1 MKLKKLLQC
10 LPSLIVK
17 GFKDIEIT
25 GLCNNSKQA
34 APGYLF
40 FAKKG
45 LIHNGNQYITDA
57 LSAGVVALATD
68 LYNPFLENI
77 VQIIHPNIPLL
88 ESILAEKFY
97 DAPSK
102 KILTIGIT
110 GTNGKTTTSYLVKY
124 LLDHLQMPTGLIG
137 TIEWI
142 IKNNIFPSTQTT
154 PDILTNQK
162 LLHEMLLAGCKSAV
176 MEVSSHGI
184 DQGRVQTIDFDIAIF
199 TNLTQD
205 HLDYHGTMESYAFT
219 KAKLFTSLN
228 PEKNKEKNYPKRA
241 LINIDCPSAGAMVQN
256 TKVPIL
262 TYGLSEKA
270 DVRAEEIELA
280 ITGSSCTICYK
291 KYKLPFH
298 THLIGKFNLYNCLA
312 AISTGLSLGYDLK
325 EILKILSTFTAV
337 PGRME
342 RIENAHGKHIF
353 VDYAHT
359 EDALKN
365 VLESLREVTQGKII
379 CVFGCGGNR
388 DRLKRP
394 KMGATA
400 EQFSDKLII
409 TSDNPRNEPPEL
421 VIQEILAGVQN
432 KDKVIIE
439 PDRKKA
445 IGLAVFELEPQD
457 VLLIA
462 GKGHENYQIFAH
474 YAIHFDDRIVAKEYC
489 Q

>member
-1 MKLKKLLQC
+1 MLQNIS
-10 LPSLIVK
+10 PLIVK

-45 LIHNGNQYITDA
+45 LVHNGNQYITDA
-57 LSAGVVALATD
+57 LLAGVVALATD
-68 LYNPFLENI
+68 LYNPFLENV
-77 VQIIHPNIPLL
+77 VQIIHPNISLL
-88 ESILAEKFY
+88 ESLLAEKFY
-97 DAPSK
+97 DAPSQ

-124 LLDHLQMPTGLIG
+124 LLDHLQMPSGLIG

-142 IKNNIFPSTQTT
+142 IKNNVFPSTQTT

-176 MEVSSHGI
+176 MEVSSHGL
-184 DQGRVQTIDFDIAIF
+184 DQGRVQTINFDIAIF

-205 HLDYHGTMESYAFT
+205 HLDYHGTMESYALAKT
-219 KAKLFTSLN
+219 KLFTSLS
-228 PEKNKEKNYPKRA
+228 PEKNKEKNYPKKA
-241 LINIDCPSAGAMVQN
+241 IVNIDSPFAKTMTQN

-262 TYGLSEKA
+262 TYGLFEGA
-270 DVRAEEIELA
+270 DVFAENPLFS
-280 ITGSSCTICYK
+280 ITGSSCIVCYK
-291 KYKLPFH
+291 GSKEPFH

-312 AISTGLSLGYDLK
+312 AISTGIALGYDLST
-325 EILKILSTFTAV
+325 ILHILSSFTAV

-342 RIENAHGKHIF
+342 RIENVNKKHIF

-365 VLESLREVTQGKII
+365 VLESLREVTHGKIV

-394 KMGATA
+394 KMGAVA
-400 EQFSDKLII
+400 EKFSDKLVI
-409 TSDNPRNEPPEL
+409 TSDNPRSEPPEL
-421 VIQEILAGVQN
+421 VIQEILSGIQN
-432 KDKVIIE
+432 QEKVLVE

-445 IGLAVFELEPQD
+445 IGLAISELDPQD

>member
-1 MKLKKLLQC
+1 MKLKKILQNISP
-10 LPSLIVK
+10 LTVK

-40 FAKKG
+40 FARKG
-45 LIHNGNQYITDA
+45 LVHNGNQYITDA

-68 LYNPFLENI
+68 LYNPFLENV

-88 ESILAEKFY
+88 ESLLAEKFY
-97 DAPSK
+97 DAPSQ

-110 GTNGKTTTSYLVKY
+110 GTNGKTTTSYLVKH

-176 MEVSSHGI
+176 MEVSSHGL
-184 DQGRVQTIDFDIAIF
+184 DQGRVRTIDFDIAIF

-205 HLDYHGTMESYAFT
+205 HLDYHGTMESYALA
-219 KAKLFTSLN
+219 KSKLFTSLS
-228 PEKNKEKNYPKRA
+228 PKKSKEKNYPKTA
-241 LINIDCPSAGAMVQN
+241 IINIDSPFAKTMTQN
-256 TKVPIL
+256 TRVPIL
-262 TYGLSEKA
+262 TYGLSEDA
-270 DVRAEEIELA
+270 DIFAENPLFS
-280 ITGSSCTICYK
+280 ITGSSCTVCYK
-291 KYKLPFH
+291 GLKEPFH
-298 THLIGKFNLYNCLA
+298 TPLIGKFNLYNCLA
-312 AISTGLSLGYDLK
+312 AISTGLSLGYNLST
-325 EILKILSTFTAV
+325 ILTILSSFVAV

-342 RIENAHGKHIF
+342 RIENANKKHIF

-365 VLESLREVTQGKII
+365 VLESLKEVTKGKIV

-394 KMGATA
+394 KMGAVA
-400 EQFSDKLII
+400 EKFSDKLVI
-409 TSDNPRNEPPEL
+409 TSDNPRNEPPEV
-421 VIQEILAGVQN
+421 VIQEILTGVQN
-432 KDKVIIE
+432 QEKILIE

-445 IGLAVFELEPQD
+445 IGLAISELEPED

>member
-1 MKLKKLLQC
+1 MKLKKLLQNI
-10 LPSLIVK
+10 PSLTVK

-45 LIHNGNQYITDA
+45 LIHNGNQYIMDA
-57 LSAGVVALATD
+57 ISSGAVALATD
-68 LYNPFLENI
+68 LYNPFLENV

-88 ESILAEKFY
+88 ESLLAEKFY

-102 KILTIGIT
+102 KLLTIGIT
-110 GTNGKTTTSYLVKY
+110 GTNGKTTTSYLIKH
-124 LLDHLQMPTGLIG
+124 LLDHLEMPSGLIG

-162 LLHEMLLAGCKSAV
+162 LLHEMVLAGCKSAI
-176 MEVSSHGI
+176 MEVSSHGL
-184 DQGRVQTIDFDIAIF
+184 DQGRVQTINFDIAIF
-199 TNLTQD
+199 TNLTPD
-205 HLDYHGTMESYAFT
+205 HLDYHKTMESYAQA
-219 KAKLFTSLN
+219 KAKLFSSLN
-228 PEKNKEKNYPKRA
+228 PEKIKEKNYPKKGI
-241 LINIDCPSAGAMVQN
+241 INIDSPFAETMVQN
-256 TKVPIL
+256 IKVPII
-262 TYGLSEKA
+262 TYGLSLKA
-270 DVRAEEIELA
+270 DVRAEEIELSVS
-280 ITGSSCTICYK
+280 GSSCIICYK
-291 KYKLPFH
+291 EYRLPFH
-298 THLIGKFNLYNCLA
+298 TSLIGKFNLYNCLA
-312 AISTGLSLGYDLK
+312 AISTGLSLGYNLL
-325 EILKILSTFTAV
+325 EILTILSSFTTV

-342 RIENAHGKHIF
+342 RVENRNGKHIF

-359 EDALKN
+359 EDALSN
-365 VLESLREVTQGKII
+365 VLHTLREVTKGKII

-388 DRLKRP
+388 DRFKRP
-394 KMGATA
+394 KMGAIA
-400 EQFSDKLII
+400 EKLSDELII

-421 VIQEILAGVQN
+421 VIQEILAGIQN
-432 KDKVIIE
+432 QINVRVE

-445 IGLAVFELEPQD
+445 IGLAISELDRQD

-462 GKGHENYQIFAH
+462 GKGHENYQVFAN
-474 YAIHFDDRIVAKEYC
+474 YTIHFDDRIVAKEYC